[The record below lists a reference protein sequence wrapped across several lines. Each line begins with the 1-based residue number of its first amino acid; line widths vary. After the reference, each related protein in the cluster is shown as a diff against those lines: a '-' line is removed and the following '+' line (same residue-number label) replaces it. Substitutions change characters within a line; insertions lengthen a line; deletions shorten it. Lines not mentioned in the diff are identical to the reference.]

1 MCILFGKGMTG
12 GLCYISKR
20 YSKGSNKYL
29 KSYDPKQESEH
40 TLYLDPNI
48 LHGHAISKFLPTSIS
63 KWIDPKDLAA
73 RVKNDVFYEL
83 ILNILKNNV
92 NYIIIISSSRYNRN
106 QKRNVI

>member
-1 MCILFGKGMTG
+1 MCILSGKGMTG

-48 LHGHAISKFLPTSIS
+48 LYGHAISKFLPTSIS
-63 KWIDPKDLAA
+63 KWIDPKDF
-73 RVKNDVFYEL
+73 D
-83 ILNILKNNV
+83 
-92 NYIIIISSSRYNRN
+92 
-106 QKRNVI
+106 